1 MDSIVQLS
9 PIYIKKKSLPHCTHN
24 RMRFYGKCVYMD
36 FEFSEKYSKHSVYS
50 VLNQLLILYIF
61 AHKKKMWTLK
71 NFEKVYD
78 RFQSSGL
85 KIREFCQNECI
96 LESKFYYWKNK
107 LRKHNHRLEEQ
118 PGFVP
123 IVFTGSNQPLP
134 VKKTVLQKQNREHV
148 ESNPGNCFEIV
159 YPNGV
164 MVRIPVGTDIKQ
176 LQSLIYLSR

>member
-1 MDSIVQLS
+1 
-9 PIYIKKKSLPHCTHN
+9 
-24 RMRFYGKCVYMD
+24 
-36 FEFSEKYSKHSVYS
+36 
-50 VLNQLLILYIF
+50 
-61 AHKKKMWTLK
+61 MWTLK